1 MRRITV
7 AGVLAIAA
15 SIFVFSDLASMQ
27 GRRREVQLVNGREA
41 VAREIL
47 VKFRNP
53 AVAAAPA
60 DAVGDADV
68 EAIERIGGT
77 GIVRLRSRSLNA
89 AALVA
94 QFAARPDVLY
104 AEPNYIVHALS
115 TPNDPSFPQLW
126 GLENVGQMINGILGR
141 AGSDIRAVPAWDI
154 TVGSAAH
161 VVAVIDTG
169 IDYTHPDLAANMWS
183 APAPFTVDLGGGIV
197 VTCAAGTH
205 GFNAIARTCDPMDDH
220 YHGTHVAGT
229 IGAVGNN
236 GIGVVGVNWTTR
248 IMAIKFLDETGSG
261 SIADA
266 ISSIR
271 FAVAVKRAFPAEADV
286 RVLSNSWGDLEFS
299 QALLDEI
306 AATVDEEM
314 LFVAA
319 AGNYG
324 LSNDSMPMYPASYDV
339 PTVVSVA
346 ATTNTNELAY
356 FSNYGPTT
364 VHLGA
369 PGADILS
376 HDAREH
382 VWVCQRHFH
391 GRAARV
397 RRGCARAVTVQ
408 ARHGRIEGRADWL
421 GTVDG
426 CARDDHDD
434 GRTARCKQRH
444 PYLHRPAAADPR
456 TSWRVLVMGAFYCLG
471 IHRSAPPPTR

>member
-41 VAREIL
+41 VAREVL

-77 GIVRLRSRSLNA
+77 GIVRVRSRSLNA
-89 AALVA
+89 AALSA

-126 GLENVGQMINGILGR
+126 GLENLGQMINGILGR

-183 APAPFTVDLGGGIV
+183 APAPFTVDLGGGVV

-205 GFNAIARTCDPMDDH
+205 GFNAIART
-220 YHGTHVAGT
+220 AIRWT
-229 IGAVGNN
+229 I
-236 GIGVVGVNWTTR
+236 TTTAR
-248 IMAIKFLDETGSG
+248 MSPGPSAPLATMASASSASTG
-261 SIADA
+261 
-266 ISSIR
+266 
-271 FAVAVKRAFPAEADV
+271 
-286 RVLSNSWGDLEFS
+286 
-299 QALLDEI
+299 
-306 AATVDEEM
+306 
-314 LFVAA
+314 
-319 AGNYG
+319 
-324 LSNDSMPMYPASYDV
+324 
-339 PTVVSVA
+339 
-346 ATTNTNELAY
+346 
-356 FSNYGPTT
+356 
-364 VHLGA
+364 
-369 PGADILS
+369 
-376 HDAREH
+376 
-382 VWVCQRHFH
+382 
-391 GRAARV
+391 
-397 RRGCARAVTVQ
+397 
-408 ARHGRIEGRADWL
+408 RHGSWPSSSSTKPARGRL
-421 GTVDG
+421 QT
-426 CARDDHDD
+426 
-434 GRTARCKQRH
+434 
-444 PYLHRPAAADPR
+444 PSAASGLP
-456 TSWRVLVMGAFYCLG
+456 W
-471 IHRSAPPPTR
+471 P